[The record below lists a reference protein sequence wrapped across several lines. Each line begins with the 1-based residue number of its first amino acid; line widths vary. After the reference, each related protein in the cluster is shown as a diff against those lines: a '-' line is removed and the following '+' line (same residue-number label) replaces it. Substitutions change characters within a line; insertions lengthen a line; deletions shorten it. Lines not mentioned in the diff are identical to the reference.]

1 MVNEEL
7 ILFAINSLIGASLQP
22 VTSINELQNA
32 NHFIEIIS
40 AVEARQFPEAD
51 ISIPAL
57 TDSTEDKFEFILQY
71 LSKQSTCSIIEWN
84 LNELV
89 HGNDVLLF
97 KTALLVIF
105 IARDEIF
112 RSFHLSAFNNTQY
125 KRLTTLFKLHMIKTV
140 ANDAYQLN
148 VDACFIDACLQ
159 DDKESQKTTAAKRKC
174 VDPLISDS
182 NGSRNNNNHSL
193 ILDESRTC
201 STNQSQIGTVS
212 IQSCNAIQE
221 DVFKIQN
228 ILVNINNKYGD
239 LEKQRKHNELNEKV
253 VQQIDYD
260 IIKDERNQLR
270 EDIRRYEVENKK

>member
-71 LSKQSTCSIIEWN
+71 LSI
-84 LNELV
+84 

-212 IQSCNAIQE
+212 IQPCNAIQE

-239 LEKQRKHNELNEKV
+239 LEKRYNTLKRKHNELNEKV

>member
-71 LSKQSTCSIIEWN
+71 LSKQSTCSIMEWN

-89 HGNDVLLF
+89 HGNDVL
-97 KTALLVIF
+97 
-105 IARDEIF
+105 
-112 RSFHLSAFNNTQY
+112 
-125 KRLTTLFKLHMIKTV
+125 LFKLHMIKTV

-148 VDACFIDACLQ
+148 VDACLQ
-159 DDKESQKTTAAKRKC
+159 DAAKRKC

-193 ILDESRTC
+193 ILDESCTC

-239 LEKQRKHNELNEKV
+239 LEKRYNTLKRKHHELNEKV

-270 EDIRRYEVENKK
+270 EDIRRYEVENKQ